1 MTVLPLLPEI
11 ALRDVAAVLDT
22 LGVEVLAVDADEET
36 ETRRVTL
43 ATDDGQTAVSI
54 VEDGYLGV
62 AYIAVGGPGEAV
74 IVDALAPF
82 ALAPEALVGTARAG
96 LDARD
101 RESLKTLVRLAFAV
115 SPRPSDDPAARDAA
129 ALFDDLSRNGAEAV
143 RFTLISVVSIL
154 AARPNGL
161 GSMRALLDRLADED
175 ASEMVRDEARVLR
188 AALDAPPPGAV
199 APSLN

>member
-1 MTVLPLLPEI
+1 MTVLPLKPEI

-62 AYIAVGGPGEAV
+62 SYIAVGGPGESV
-74 IVDALAPF
+74 IVDALARF
-82 ALAPEALVGTARAG
+82 ALAPEALVDTARAG

-115 SPRPSDDPAARDAA
+115 SPRPSEDPAARDAA
-129 ALFDDLSRNGAEAV
+129 ALFDDLSRDGAEAV

-161 GSMRALLDRLADED
+161 GPMRALLDRLADD
-175 ASEMVRDEARVLR
+175 DPSEMVRDEARVLR